1 MSNYTI
7 SVAWNGKD
15 ALADTDA
22 SKVISGDDF
31 DTEFTAVQVAVNSK
45 ANLNGAVSESFSAT
59 SAPAGTSTTQVA
71 TTAYVQGEFT
81 QANVNGFVYPVGSI
95 YTAIVSTNPATLL
108 GVGTWSAFGEGR
120 VLIGVGTG
128 TDSQSTPESK
138 TFAADATGGE
148 YNHTVTEAEMPSHTH
163 VTNLDNKDNL
173 ATNTGGQ
180 RVGED
185 ANADFGINVTSSAT
199 GGDNAHN
206 NIQPYITVYMW
217 KRTA

>member
-7 SVAWNGKD
+7 AVAWNGKD

-45 ANLNGAVSESFSAT
+45 ANLNGAASESFSAT

-81 QANVNGFVYPVGSI
+81 QANINGLVYPVGSI

-108 GVGTWSAFGEGR
+108 GVGTWSAFATGR
-120 VLIGVGTG
+120 MLIGISS
-128 TDSQSTPESK
+128 DIDFNTPEE
-138 TFAADATGGE
+138 TGGAKT
-148 YNHTVTEAEMPSHTH
+148 HTLTTAQMPSHTH
-163 VTNLDNKDNL
+163 STTAAYEQAGFHRWEDGDGHDHFLQNS
-173 ATNTGGQ
+173 ARTSTSTGSG
-180 RVGED
+180 
-185 ANADFGINVTSSAT
+185 SS
-199 GGDNAHN
+199 HN
-206 NIQPYITVYMW
+206 NMPPYIAVYMW

>member
-7 SVAWNGKD
+7 AVAWNGKD

-22 SKVISGDDF
+22 SKVISGNDF

-81 QANVNGFVYPVGSI
+81 QANINGMVYPVGSI
-95 YTAIVSTNPATLL
+95 YTATVSTNPSTLL
-108 GVGTWSAFGEGR
+108 GVGTWSAFGQGR
-120 VLIGVGTG
+120 VLIGAGTG
-128 TDSQSTPESK
+128 TDSRSESK
-138 TFAADATGGE
+138 AFSAGSTSGA
-148 YNHTVTEAEMPSHTH
+148 YNHQLTVAEMPSHNHSYVVHLGTGSSGPISLH
-163 VTNLDNKDNL
+163 DRIPQQTK
-173 ATNTGGQ
+173 TTGSTGGN
-180 RVGED
+180 G
-185 ANADFGINVTSSAT
+185 T
-199 GGDNAHN
+199 HN